1 MYHHSFP
8 TPLSSDLQSSPHVDT
23 FDLRRRALAAA
34 LVIIADDRDDEAV
47 MPGDISSKLCAL
59 RPCTENGGALVE
71 HSLPLQSPGQGRDGG
86 AGEHHGRKPP
96 DKPQPGPQPRELL
109 RNLEDKAESRD
120 KQQIGRAHV

>member
-8 TPLSSDLQSSPHVDT
+8 TPLSSDLQSAPHGDT
-23 FDLRRRALAAA
+23 VDLRRRALAAA

-71 HSLPLQSPGQGRDGG
+71 QSLSLQQPGQRSE
-86 AGEHHGRKPP
+86 EHTS
-96 DKPQPGPQPRELL
+96 ELKSL
-109 RNLEDKAESRD
+109 MRISYAVFCLK
-120 KQQIGRAHV
+120 I